1 MFQRL
6 LPDQI
11 VHTVFDIDLDALQAR
26 GVRGIITD
34 LDNTLVSAKT
44 PLATPEL
51 VTWLERVR
59 TIGFKVVILSN
70 NNSTRVA
77 KFAEPLDIPF
87 VPAARKPSS
96 IAFRKALDKLELV
109 PEQAVVVGDQML
121 TDVLGGR
128 RMGLHTILVT
138 PIAPAEEGWTTRIN
152 RLIEKIALKRLRR
165 KGLWPQQGGTR
176 K

>member
-11 VHTVFDIDLDALQAR
+11 VGTVYDIDLTALHAR
-26 GVRGIITD
+26 GIRGIITD

-51 VTWLERVR
+51 AEWLEKVKLAGFRV
-59 TIGFKVVILSN
+59 VVLSN
-70 NNSTRVA
+70 NNLTRVSA
-77 KFAEPLDIPF
+77 FAQPLGIPY
-87 VPAARKPSS
+87 VPAARKPAQA
-96 IAFRKALDKLELV
+96 AFRKALDMLGLA
-109 PEQAVVVGDQML
+109 PEQAVVVGDQMM

-138 PIAPAEEGWTTRIN
+138 PIAPGEEGFGTRIN
-152 RLIEKIALKRLRR
+152 RLIEKIALSRLT
-165 KGLWPQQGGTR
+165 KQGLWPKKEER
-176 K
+176 